1 MTTRLVGR
9 QERRGYQVVV
19 MAKEPV
25 AGAVKTRLC
34 PPLTHGQAAALAEAA
49 LLDTMDAVSAS
60 GARSRV
66 LALEGRPG
74 AWCRP
79 GFDVIAQR
87 DGDFGMRLAG
97 AVDDA
102 WARAPIPVLVIGM
115 DTPQIQGPDL
125 DRAVE
130 PMLGDPSSDGDLPVA
145 VLGPAEDGGY
155 WAIGI
160 SYPVAGLFDGVPMS
174 TNRTCAA
181 QLARL
186 GALGV
191 SCELIDGLRDVDEIE
206 DALNVAELAPA
217 TRFAA
222 LLTPMATALALL
234 GTTMV
239 TPPAHETGETF
250 VGRRG

>member
-1 MTTRLVGR
+1 
-9 QERRGYQVVV
+9 

-34 PPLTHGQAAALAEAA
+34 PPLTHGQAAALARAA

-60 GARSRV
+60 RARHRV
-66 LALEGRPG
+66 LALEGNPG
-74 AWCRP
+74 DWCRP

-87 DGDFGMRLAG
+87 DGDFGVRLAG
-97 AVDDA
+97 AIDDA
-102 WARAPIPVLVIGM
+102 WARAPLPVLVIGM
-115 DTPQIQGPDL
+115 DTPQIRGPDL

-130 PMLGDPSSDGDLPVA
+130 PMLRGPVGGGDPPTA
-145 VLGPAEDGGY
+145 VLGRADDGGY
-155 WAIGI
+155 WAIGVRR
-160 SYPVAGLFDGVPMS
+160 PVAGLFDQVPMS
-174 TNRTCAA
+174 TSRTCAA

-191 SCELIDGLRDVDEIE
+191 SCRLIHGLRDVDEIV
-206 DALNVAELAPA
+206 DALVVADLAPA

-222 LLTPMATALALL
+222 LVRPMASALAVP
-234 GTTMV
+234 GTTTVAPSAQAMD
-239 TPPAHETGETF
+239 ENL

>member
-1 MTTRLVGR
+1 
-9 QERRGYQVVV
+9 

-34 PPLTHGQAAALAEAA
+34 PPLTHGQAAAVARAA

-60 GARSRV
+60 RARYRV

-87 DGDFGMRLAG
+87 EGDFGVRLAG
-97 AVDDA
+97 AIDDA
-102 WARAPIPVLVIGM
+102 WARAPLPVLVIGM

-130 PMLGDPSSDGDLPVA
+130 PMLRGPTSEGDLPVA

-155 WAIGI
+155 WAIGVR
-160 SYPVAGLFDGVPMS
+160 YPVAGLFDGVPMS
-174 TNRTCAA
+174 TNRTCVA

-186 GALGV
+186 RALGV
-191 SCELIDGLRDVDEIE
+191 SCKLIDGLRDVDEIG
-206 DALNVAELAPA
+206 DALVVAELAPA

-222 LLTPMATALALL
+222 LLTPMATALALA
-234 GTTMV
+234 GTTTV
-239 TPPAHETGETF
+239 TPTADEIDETL
-250 VGRRG
+250 VGWRG